1 MIGKKVRTNYLIQ
14 SDDRL
19 NGIDDGTEVIPS
31 GTIGVIYA
39 KSSDFLS
46 EDESE
51 DESEDKDPMDSFLEE
66 KMFLVEFELPNGRK
80 QTFDLLPEEFTVVE
94 E

>member
-1 MIGKKVRTNYLIQ
+1 MICKKVRTNCLIQ
-14 SDDRL
+14 SDDRSK
-19 NGIDDGTEVIPS
+19 GIDDGSEVIPS
-31 GTIGVIYA
+31 GTVGVIYA
-39 KSSDFLS
+39 KSSDFL
-46 EDESE
+46 SE